1 MTCHKPSKMKHVEMH
16 TKTHVAIFFSS
27 LGNADVVLDWHTSSC
42 KSATYTKRAGRRLT
56 PISGQSRTSP
66 RACLDLNPN
75 PMSFPN
81 WDMFVSL
88 FCHVSWESGI
98 CKDGLKRCIKQEC
111 AQWISGLLGS
121 KHITIPELSFS
132 NLHHLTAAQTV
143 TLFLRFFG
151 DFMIFMW
158 FHIFKDF
165 ESLTFSY
172 LFFALPCPVQGSQA
186 LLTTSDIAMQILSV
200 RILREPSAS
209 ERAIMAHP
217 ITEPSAWDDTGEAR
231 RGLLS
236 LLSLLELSTA
246 HVQHAHVLSE

>member
-1 MTCHKPSKMKHVEMH
+1 MTCHKPSKMKHIEMH

-27 LGNADVVLDWHTSSC
+27 LGNADVVLDWHTSSR

-158 FHIFKDF
+158 FHVI
-165 ESLTFSY
+165 SY
-172 LFFALPCPVQGSQA
+172 LQRLWVFDLFIPFH
-186 LLTTSDIAMQILSV
+186 TF
-200 RILREPSAS
+200 
-209 ERAIMAHP
+209 
-217 ITEPSAWDDTGEAR
+217 
-231 RGLLS
+231 S
-236 LLSLLELSTA
+236 LLSR
-246 HVQHAHVLSE
+246 VQSKVPRHCSPRLT

>member
-1 MTCHKPSKMKHVEMH
+1 MTCHKPSKMKHIEMH

-27 LGNADVVLDWHTSSC
+27 LGNADVVLDWHTSSR

-172 LFFALPCPVQGSQA
+172 LFIPFLCSPVSSPRFPGIA
-186 LLTTSDIAMQILSV
+186 HHVWHSDANSLCEDLA
-200 RILREPSAS
+200 RAERKRKGDHGPPNHRAKCLRW
-209 ERAIMAHP
+209 H
-217 ITEPSAWDDTGEAR
+217 W